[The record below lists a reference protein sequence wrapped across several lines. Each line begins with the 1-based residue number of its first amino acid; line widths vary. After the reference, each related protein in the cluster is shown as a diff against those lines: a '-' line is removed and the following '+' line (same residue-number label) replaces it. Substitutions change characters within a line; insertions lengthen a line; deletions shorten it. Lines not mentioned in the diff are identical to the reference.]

1 MKRLILILGLMVASV
16 VAAQAQYAYPS
27 EITSRGSK
35 IIADGEVLTAQ
46 HAADLF
52 SEFGGEQMGEDYL
65 KNRKGF
71 RVGLGLSI
79 AGPPVFA
86 VGGCAYVVGAL
97 MTIDPQHAPQSYII
111 CYTGATLAVSGLLMT
126 VAGIP
131 TACVCRHRIK
141 NAASDY
147 NDAVKS
153 KPVVTFSP
161 ARSGIG
167 LAMTF

>member
-1 MKRLILILGLMVASV
+1 MKRLILIIGLMVASV
-16 VAAQAQYAYPS
+16 TAANAQYAYPS
-27 EITSRGSK
+27 ELTSRGSR
-35 IIADGEVLTAQ
+35 IIADGEKLTAQ
-46 HAADLF
+46 QAADLF

-65 KNRKGF
+65 KYRKGF
-71 RVGLGLSI
+71 KTGLGLSI

-86 VGGCAYVVGAL
+86 LGGFAYLIGGL
-97 MTIDPQHAPQSYII
+97 MTIDSDLYPTGVAIY
-111 CYTGATLAVSGLLMT
+111 YTGATLAVSGVLMT

-131 TACVCRHRIK
+131 TACIYRSRIK
-141 NAASDY
+141 NSASDY
-147 NDAVKS
+147 NAGIKS